1 MMAVA
6 LADEISREE
15 HMMTQI
21 YGRLLRTTIATLSL
35 ALAVGG
41 AKAETLSYATWQP
54 EASQDLHAISLHWFQ
69 EQLKERSNGEHDLRI
84 FSGGTL
90 AGISEIGDAVE
101 NGLADM
107 GDLVVPY
114 FPDQL
119 PVNNAIGFF
128 WPQPHSPKQLA
139 TMMKDLHETTP
150 QFKEELDRFKM
161 KLIGLRPLGY
171 YGILCREPVRSVAD
185 FEGKRIRA
193 YGIALPAAV
202 QAVGGV
208 PVSMSTVETYEALER
223 GVLDCT
229 PIEPVIAHGQKY
241 DEVAKY
247 FIDVPMGASWGQFI
261 VINTDKW
268 ATLPEDLQAL
278 LTEIGDDYVDYF
290 TSEQDRLTAEVMK
303 TWEETEGFEV
313 IKLDPEEFLAKTENA
328 DVVKAARQQWI
339 DSAKALGVPA
349 EDIAGQM
356 AFK

>member
-1 MMAVA
+1 MPSQTKNVIGNAIAAV
-6 LADEISREE
+6 S
-15 HMMTQI
+15 
-21 YGRLLRTTIATLSL
+21 
-35 ALAVGG
+35 VGLVAG
-41 AKAETLSYATWQP
+41 TAHAETLSYATWQA

-69 EQLKERSNGEHDLRI
+69 DQLKERTNGAHDLRI
-84 FSGGTL
+84 FWGGTL

-128 WPQPHSPKQLA
+128 WPQPHSPKELA
-139 TMMKDLHETTP
+139 TMMKSFHETIP
-150 QFKEELDRFKM
+150 QFGNELDRFNM

-171 YGILCREPVRSVAD
+171 YGILCREPVRTVED

-193 YGIALPAAV
+193 YGIALPAAI
-202 QAVGGV
+202 QAIGGV

-247 FIDVPMGASWGQFI
+247 YVDAPMGASWGQFI
-261 VINTDKW
+261 VVNTAKW
-268 ATLPEDLQAL
+268 AGLPDDLKQA

-290 TSEQDRLTAEVMK
+290 TAEQERLTAEVMAK
-303 TWEETEGFEV
+303 WAENPDFEV
-313 IKLDPEEFLAKTENA
+313 IEIDRDAFLAKTENS
-328 DVVKAARQQWI
+328 DVVKAARLQWI
-339 DSAKALGVPA
+339 DRAAALGVPA
-349 EDIAGQM
+349 EEIADQM

>member
-1 MMAVA
+1 MPRQHGNLICNA
-6 LADEISREE
+6 LA
-15 HMMTQI
+15 
-21 YGRLLRTTIATLSL
+21 ALSL
-35 ALAVGG
+35 GVVAGSAT
-41 AKAETLSYATWQP
+41 AETLSYATWQP

-69 EQLKERSNGEHDLRI
+69 EQLKERTGGEHELRV
-84 FSGGTL
+84 FWGGTL

-128 WPQPHSPKQLA
+128 WPQPHSPKELA
-139 TMMKDLHETTP
+139 TMMKSFHNTIP
-150 QFKEELDRFKM
+150 QFGDELERFNM

-171 YGILCREPVRSVAD
+171 YGILCREPVRSVED
-185 FEGKRIRA
+185 FAGKRIRA
-193 YGIALPAAV
+193 YGIALPAAI
-202 QAVGGV
+202 QAIGGV

-247 FIDVPMGASWGQFI
+247 YIDAPMGASWGQFI

-268 ATLPEDLQAL
+268 AGLPDDLKQV

-290 TSEQDRLTAEVMK
+290 TAEQERLTAEVMAG
-303 TWEETEGFEV
+303 WEDNPEFEV
-313 IKLDPEEFLAKTENA
+313 IEIDRDAFLAKTENS

-339 DSAKALGVPA
+339 DRAAALGVPA

-356 AFK
+356 AFQ

>member
-1 MMAVA
+1 MQN
-6 LADEISREE
+6 R
-15 HMMTQI
+15 
-21 YGRLLRTTIATLSL
+21 YGRLLRTTVAALSL
-35 ALAVGG
+35 GLAASG
-41 AKAETLSYATWQP
+41 AQAETLSYATWQP

-69 EQLKERSNGEHDLRI
+69 DQLKERSNGEHDLRI
-84 FSGGTL
+84 FWGGTL

-128 WPQPHSPKQLA
+128 WPQPHSPKELA
-139 TMMKDLHETTP
+139 TMMRTFHDTIP
-150 QFKEELDRFKM
+150 QFGDELDRFNM

-171 YGILCREPVRSVAD
+171 YGILCRQPIRSVED

-193 YGIALPAAV
+193 YGIALPAAI
-202 QAVGGV
+202 QAIGGV

-247 FIDVPMGASWGQFI
+247 YVDAPMGASWGQFI

-268 ATLPEDLQAL
+268 AGLPEDLQAL
-278 LTEIGDDYVDYF
+278 LTEIGNDYVEYF
-290 TSEQDRLTAEVMK
+290 TAEQERLTAEVMAK
-303 TWEETEGFEV
+303 WSENPDFEV
-313 IKLDPEEFLAKTENA
+313 IEIDRDAFLAKTENS
-328 DVVKAARQQWI
+328 DLVKAARQQWI
-339 DSAKALGVPA
+339 DRAAALGVPA

-356 AFK
+356 AFE

>member
-1 MMAVA
+1 MPSHTGK
-6 LADEISREE
+6 LFRN
-15 HMMTQI
+15 
-21 YGRLLRTTIATLSL
+21 TIAALSL
-35 ALAVGG
+35 GLVAGG
-41 AKAETLSYATWQP
+41 ASAETLSYATWQP

-69 EQLKERSNGEHDLRI
+69 DQLKERTNGAHELRI
-84 FSGGTL
+84 FWGGTL

-101 NGLADM
+101 NGLANM

-128 WPQPHSPKQLA
+128 WPQPHSPKELA
-139 TMMKDLHETTP
+139 TMMGTFHETIP
-150 QFKEELDRFKM
+150 QFGAELDRFNM

-171 YGILCREPVRSVAD
+171 YGILCREPIRTVED
-185 FEGKRIRA
+185 FAGKRIRA
-193 YGIALPAAV
+193 YGIALPAAI
-202 QAVGGV
+202 QAIGGV

-247 FIDVPMGASWGQFI
+247 YVDAPMGASWGQFI
-261 VINTDKW
+261 VINTNTW
-268 ATLPEDLQAL
+268 AGLPEDLKQV
-278 LTEIGDDYVDYF
+278 LTEIGNDYVDYF
-290 TSEQDRLTAEVMK
+290 TAEQERLTTEVMA
-303 TWEETEGFEV
+303 TWAANPDFEV
-313 IKLDPEEFLAKTENA
+313 IEIDRDAFLAKTENS

-339 DSAKALGVPA
+339 DRAAALGVPA
-349 EDIAGQM
+349 EEIAGQM

>member
-1 MMAVA
+1 MP
-6 LADEISREE
+6 SQ
-15 HMMTQI
+15 HG
-21 YGRLLRTTIATLSL
+21 YLLRNVIAALSL
-35 ALAVGG
+35 GIVAGSAN
-41 AKAETLSYATWQP
+41 AETLSYATWQP

-69 EQLKERSNGEHDLRI
+69 DQLTERTGGAHELRV
-84 FSGGTL
+84 FWGGTL

-139 TMMKDLHETTP
+139 SMMKSFHETIP
-150 QFKEELDRFKM
+150 QFGDELERFNM

-171 YGILCREPVRSVAD
+171 YGILCREPVRSVED

-193 YGIALPAAV
+193 YGIALPAAI
-202 QAVGGV
+202 QAIGGV

-247 FIDVPMGASWGQFI
+247 YIDAPMGASWGQFI

-268 ATLPEDLQAL
+268 AGLPDDLKQV

-290 TSEQDRLTAEVMK
+290 TAEQERLTAEVLAG
-303 TWEETEGFEV
+303 WEENPDFEV
-313 IKLDPEEFLAKTENA
+313 IEIDRDAFLAKTENS
-328 DVVKAARQQWI
+328 DVVQAARQQWI
-339 DSAKALGVPA
+339 DRAKALGVPA

-356 AFK
+356 AFE

>member
-1 MMAVA
+1 MPSHTGK
-6 LADEISREE
+6 LFRN
-15 HMMTQI
+15 
-21 YGRLLRTTIATLSL
+21 TIAALSL
-35 ALAVGG
+35 SVFAGG
-41 AKAETLSYATWQP
+41 ANAETLSYATWQP

-69 EQLKERSNGEHDLRI
+69 DQLKERTNGAHDLRI
-84 FSGGTL
+84 FWGGTL

-128 WPQPHSPKQLA
+128 WPQPHSPKELA
-139 TMMKDLHETTP
+139 TMMGTFHQTIP
-150 QFKEELDRFKM
+150 QFGAELDRFNM

-171 YGILCREPVRSVAD
+171 YGILCREPVRTVED
-185 FEGKRIRA
+185 FAGKRIRA
-193 YGIALPAAV
+193 YGIALPAAI
-202 QAVGGV
+202 QAIGGV

-247 FIDVPMGASWGQFI
+247 YVDAPMGASWGQFI
-261 VINTDKW
+261 VINTNKW
-268 ATLPEDLQAL
+268 AGLPDDLKQV
-278 LTEIGDDYVDYF
+278 LTEIGNDYVDYF
-290 TSEQDRLTAEVMK
+290 TAEQVRLTADVMAK
-303 TWEETEGFEV
+303 WAENLDFEV
-313 IKLDPEEFLAKTENA
+313 IEIDRDAFLAKTENS
-328 DVVKAARQQWI
+328 DLVKAARQQWI
-339 DSAKALGVPA
+339 DRANALGVPA
-349 EDIAGQM
+349 EEIAGQM

>member
-1 MMAVA
+1 MPSFR
-6 LADEISREE
+6 IKS
-15 HMMTQI
+15 I
-21 YGRLLRTTIATLSL
+21 CTTIAALSFGL
-35 ALAVGG
+35 AAG
-41 AKAETLSYATWQP
+41 AATSETLSYATWQP

-69 EQLKERSNGEHDLRI
+69 DQLKERSGGKHELRM
-84 FSGGTL
+84 FWGGTL

-119 PVNNAIGFF
+119 PVNNALGFF
-128 WPQPHSPKQLA
+128 WPQPHSPKTLA
-139 TMMKDLHETTP
+139 EMMKTFHETIP
-150 QFKEELDRFKM
+150 QFGDELTRFNM

-171 YGILCREPVRSVAD
+171 YGILCREPIRKVED

-193 YGIALPAAV
+193 YGIALPAAI
-202 QAVGGV
+202 QAIGGV

-247 FIDVPMGASWGQFI
+247 YIDAPLGASWGQFM

-268 ATLPEDLQAL
+268 ATLPEGLQTL
-278 LTEIGDDYVDYF
+278 LTEIGNDYVNYF
-290 TSEQDRLTAEVMK
+290 TSEQERLTAKVMEDWK
-303 TWEETEGFEV
+303 NASDFEV
-313 IKLDPEEFLAKTENA
+313 IEIDRDAFLAKTENSG
-328 DVVKAARQQWI
+328 VVKAARQQWI
-339 DSAKALGVPA
+339 DRANGLGVPA
-349 EDIAGQM
+349 DDIAVQM
-356 AFK
+356 SFK